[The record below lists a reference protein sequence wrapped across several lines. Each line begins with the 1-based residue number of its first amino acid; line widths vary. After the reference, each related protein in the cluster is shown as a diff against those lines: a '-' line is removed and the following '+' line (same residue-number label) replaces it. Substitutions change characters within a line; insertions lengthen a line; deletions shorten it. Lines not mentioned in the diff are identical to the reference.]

1 MMQRGN
7 NFMKQAEFFYNNPS
21 APKPNKPNLIGTT
34 MLIEYND
41 MLLLEHRVDS
51 ERWAIIGGS
60 LQNDESFLECAM
72 RETREETGLIL
83 TESEFDFYKLY
94 DDPSI
99 IISYPDG
106 NIFRSI
112 MVVYK
117 VTLKEVPTLICSEE
131 SKELRFFSKS
141 ELKSVKIVE
150 SHTPILEDYLV

>member
-1 MMQRGN
+1 
-7 NFMKQAEFFYNNPS
+7 MKQAEFFYNNPN

-60 LQNDESFLECAM
+60 LQNDESFIECAM
-72 RETREETGLIL
+72 REIREETGLQL
-83 TESEFDFYKLY
+83 NETDYNLYKWY

-117 VTLKEVPTLICSEE
+117 VTLKEEPTLICSEE

-141 ELKSVKIVE
+141 ELKDVKIVE
-150 SHTPILEDYLV
+150 THTPILEDYLKE